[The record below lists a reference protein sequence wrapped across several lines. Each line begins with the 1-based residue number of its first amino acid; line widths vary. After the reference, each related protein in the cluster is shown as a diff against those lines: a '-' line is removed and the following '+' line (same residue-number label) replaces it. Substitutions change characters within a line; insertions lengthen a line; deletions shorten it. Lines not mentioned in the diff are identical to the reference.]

1 MKTDIKTR
9 KDIQLVVNAFYIK
22 LMKDPEIGH
31 FFNDVVQLDLDLH
44 LPIII
49 DFWEGILLD
58 NPVYRGNPMVK
69 HIELNRKSR
78 IHSSHFERCL
88 TVWEETIQSQ
98 FEGAICDK
106 AIERDQGIADLM
118 EHKLIEIYDSSFL
131 FCNLMQMLPLKL
143 K

>member
-9 KDIQLVVNAFYIK
+9 KDIELVVNEFYTK

-31 FFNDVVQLDLDLH
+31 FFTDVVQLDLDLH

-58 NPVYRGNPMVK
+58 NPVYKGNPMDK
-69 HIELNRKSR
+69 HIKLNRKSR
-78 IHSSHFERCL
+78 IHSTHFERWL
-88 TVWEETIQSQ
+88 TIWEQTIQSK

-106 AIERDQGIADLM
+106 AIKRAVSIAELM
-118 EHKLIEIYDSSFL
+118 KF
-131 FCNLMQMLPLKL
+131 KL
-143 K
+143 KENL